1 MAKRFSE
8 TDKWQDEWF
17 SELKPFNKLIFLFLV
32 DRCDNAGFFEI
43 NARLSSFLIGITI
56 EQFEQG
62 LAGLNKCL
70 IKSNDGKK
78 IWLKN
83 FIQHQKNL
91 PLNPINNAHKQ
102 IIFLLNSNKDNFDF
116 DFKNLGAN
124 EGLISPLGKGN
135 DKGNDKDIVID
146 NKEEIEI
153 FKIDEKLIFPN
164 AENLDIVL
172 PSNELFN
179 CKVLISNL
187 TIPKVFSKDEDIR
200 GLWTVFKAI
209 RFNGQNQYYGWNKV
223 YEHFKNDIKSQIQ
236 TKKIYKDGKTV
247 NGNNDETKLGT
258 SEARVA
264 ALKKW

>member
-1 MAKRFSE
+1 MA
-8 TDKWQDEWF
+8 D
-17 SELKPFNKLIFLFLV
+17 NKK
-32 DRCDNAGFFEI
+32 
-43 NARLSSFLIGITI
+43 SFLLYCDLLQIVKKLPKETQADLFIHI
-56 EQFEQG
+56 LEYV
-62 LAGLNKCL
+62 
-70 IKSNDGKK
+70 ND
-78 IWLKN
+78 
-83 FIQHQKNL
+83 
-91 PLNPINNAHKQ
+91 LNPIITNN
-102 IIFLLNSNKDNFDF
+102 ILLEIAFEPIKLQLKRDLVKYEGIKTKNAYNARKRWDAKDATASSGMRTDATASSGMRAYA
-116 DFKNLGAN
+116 KNADTD
-124 EGLISPLGKGN
+124 N
-135 DKGNDKDIVID
+135 DNDNDTVTDNDNVTDNDTAKY

-164 AENLDIVL
+164 AENLDIEL

>member
-91 PLNPINNAHKQ
+91 PLNSTNNAHKQ

-116 DFKNLGAN
+116 DFTNLGAN
-124 EGLISPLGKGN
+124 EGLISPLGKGKGKG
-135 DKGNDKDIVID
+135 KGNGNGIVID
-146 NKEEIEI
+146 YKEEIEI
-153 FKIDEKLIFPN
+153 FKNDKIWFENFGNAKHILPEALQKMIDDFLVDITLKEKFMD
-164 AENLDIVL
+164 AKNLKEYFTNVFNKNKQ
-172 PSNELFN
+172 NESHQRN
-179 CKVLISNL
+179 
-187 TIPKVFSKDEDIR
+187 
-200 GLWTVFKAI
+200 
-209 RFNGQNQYYGWNKV
+209 NGK
-223 YEHFKNDIKSQIQ
+223 
-236 TKKIYKDGKTV
+236 
-247 NGNNDETKLGT
+247 TKLGT
-258 SEARVA
+258 SEARIERA
-264 ALKKW
+264 KNWSLSGT